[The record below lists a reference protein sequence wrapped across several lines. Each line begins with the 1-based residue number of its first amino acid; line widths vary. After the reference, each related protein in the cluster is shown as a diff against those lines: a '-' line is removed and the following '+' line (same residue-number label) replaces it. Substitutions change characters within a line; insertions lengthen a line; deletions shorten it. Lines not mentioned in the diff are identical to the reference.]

1 MMSVDYDTIQK
12 SIAMRCPRR
21 ARHLCRIFADE
32 QCPDNKENAAL
43 LYRHMKEEYGLANL
57 D

>member
-1 MMSVDYDTIQK
+1 MSVDYAEIKD
-12 SIAMRCPRR
+12 ALDRRCPRR
-21 ARHLCRIFADE
+21 ARHLCKIYADE